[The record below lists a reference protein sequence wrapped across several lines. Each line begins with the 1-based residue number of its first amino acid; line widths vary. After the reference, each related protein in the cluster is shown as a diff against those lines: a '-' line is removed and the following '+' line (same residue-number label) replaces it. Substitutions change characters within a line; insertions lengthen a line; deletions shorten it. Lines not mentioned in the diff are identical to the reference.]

1 MFIVQGVLKRF
12 ASLEFRLLGR
22 GNLDPLAGARVA
34 PFEGPA
40 MGHTEGSETHQANF
54 NAALECIGNG
64 TEHTVDGVGA
74 VGFRETGAGGNG
86 GDEVVLVHGH
96 PPKRP
101 AMRLKDV
108 VEVSRRREAA
118 SLDRAIRARQCA
130 KWQKT
135 APSRPTW
142 AYFLVD
148 IAWGV
153 TPISF
158 REQSNS

>member
-1 MFIVQGVLKRF
+1 
-12 ASLEFRLLGR
+12 
-22 GNLDPLAGARVA
+22 
-34 PFEGPA
+34 
-40 MGHTEGSETHQANF
+40 
-54 NAALECIGNG
+54 
-64 TEHTVDGVGA
+64 
-74 VGFRETGAGGNG
+74 
-86 GDEVVLVHGH
+86 
-96 PPKRP
+96 
-101 AMRLKDV
+101 MRLKDV

-158 REQSNS
+158 REQSNFETNSFRASGLFFGAWCGH